1 VNIFFTKF
9 FIVNGQLELKLW
21 NLKIGLN
28 KRLLNI
34 LIPASHSSKKRLLI
48 DLLLV
53 AVVFGGYFWYTHWT
67 PELTLESEHYK
78 ALSNVSIED
87 TQDALNKAE
96 MLYQAYTTFWDVK
109 TSSNDNKLLLKIYS
123 SRKEFK
129 RANPLSGWAEAFYSE
144 PYCHQYIEVENE
156 KRPYHWMVHEAS
168 HQLNNEV
175 SQFRLPQWAE
185 EGIACYFSTSRTD
198 DGKMSLGVIDWDTY
212 PIWWLSSFDLSGDLS
227 RDKVDKKIISIKSI
241 VNDEKPLKMNKHVN
255 LYYIHWFSLVHFLL
269 EGEQGKYREAFMA
282 CVQAP
287 SGLEAFEENIGPYRL
302 IETQWY
308 QHLLQIKDSL

>member
-1 VNIFFTKF
+1 
-9 FIVNGQLELKLW
+9 
-21 NLKIGLN
+21 LN

-34 LIPASHSSKKRLLI
+34 LIPASRSSKKRLLI

-67 PELTLESEHYK
+67 PALKLESEHYK

-87 TQDALNKAE
+87 TQDALSKAE
-96 MLYQAYTTFWDVK
+96 TLYQAYTAFWDVEAK
-109 TSSNDNKLLLKIYS
+109 PTDNKLLLKIYS

-144 PYCHQYIEVENE
+144 PYCHQYIEVESEN
-156 KRPYHWMVHEAS
+156 RPYHWMVHEAT

-185 EGIACYFSTSRTD
+185 EGIACYFSTTKMD
-198 DGKMSLGVIDWDTY
+198 DGKMSLGVIDRDTY
-212 PIWWLSSFDLSGDLS
+212 PIWWLSSLDLSGDLS
-227 RDKVDKKIISIKSI
+227 RDKSDKKIMNLRSI
-241 VNDEKPLKMNKHVN
+241 VNDEKPLKMNQHVN

-269 EGEQGKYREAFMA
+269 EGEEGKYREVFMT
-282 CVQAP
+282 CVKTP
-287 SGLEAFEENIGPYRL
+287 SGLEAFEENIGSYQL
-302 IETQWY
+302 IEPQWY
-308 QHLLQIKDSL
+308 QHLLQLDGSF

>member
-1 VNIFFTKF
+1 MIN
-9 FIVNGQLELKLW
+9 LK

-34 LIPASHSSKKRLLI
+34 LIPANRSSKKRLLI

-67 PELTLESEHYK
+67 PALKLESEHYK
-78 ALSNVSIED
+78 ALSNVSLEG
-87 TQDALNKAE
+87 TQDALSKVE
-96 MLYQAYTTFWDVK
+96 TLYQTYTSFWGVNAR
-109 TSSNDNKLLLKIYS
+109 SNDNKLLLKIYS

-156 KRPYHWMVHEAS
+156 KKPYHWMVHEAT

-185 EGIACYFSTSRTD
+185 EGIACYFSTSPMD
-198 DGKMSLGVIDWDTY
+198 DGKMTLGEIDWDTY
-212 PIWWLSSFDLSGDLS
+212 PIWWLSPLGLSGDLS
-227 RDKVDKKIISIKSI
+227 RDKVDKKIMSIKSI
-241 VNDEKPLKMNKHVN
+241 VNDEKSLKMNQHVN
-255 LYYIHWFSLVHFLL
+255 LYYIHWFSFVHFLL
-269 EGEQGKYREAFMA
+269 EGEQRKYREAFMA
-282 CVQAP
+282 YVKTP
-287 SGLEAFEENIGPYRL
+287 SGLEAFEENVGPYQL
-302 IETQWY
+302 IEQQWY
-308 QHLLQIKDSL
+308 QHLLQIIDSL